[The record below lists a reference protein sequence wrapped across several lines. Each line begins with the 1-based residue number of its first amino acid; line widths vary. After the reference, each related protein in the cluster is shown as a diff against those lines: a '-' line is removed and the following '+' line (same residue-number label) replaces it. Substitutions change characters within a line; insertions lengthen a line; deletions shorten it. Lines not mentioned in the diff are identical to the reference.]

1 MEFVN
6 PAEDFIIFGEDRKLD
21 AARTLEAVRRRVAC
35 QPGAPGFVIPGF
47 FGGVGGKATPQMVAT
62 MSRGGSDVTASL
74 VAAALATDLKT
85 SAHDPGAGDFGG
97 VVHENF
103 TDVDGVYS
111 TDPRL
116 CPTAKSMPNLSYGQT
131 HALALAGA
139 GVLHPDAVTPLVSLG
154 VPIHVRSTWD
164 AEGKGTWISAKA
176 AEGEEVAA
184 LPSAATTEASVLAL
198 GRATALAVAGS
209 GSRVT
214 VVCKE
219 VAEPGLGRRAVESR
233 LAAALT
239 ARGLAFTQPKGEEGG
254 LGVAIDIGDATQLN
268 AAVEAIFDDLLKP
281 N

>member
-1 MEFVN
+1 M
-6 PAEDFIIFGEDRKLD
+6 G
-21 AARTLEAVRRRVAC
+21 C

-116 CPTAKSMPNLSYGQT
+116 CPTAKSMPNLSYAQT

>member
-1 MEFVN
+1 M
-6 PAEDFIIFGEDRKLD
+6 
-21 AARTLEAVRRRVAC
+21 AC

-116 CPTAKSMPNLSYGQT
+116 CPTAKSMPNLSYAQT

-154 VPIHVRSTWD
+154 VPIHVRSTW
-164 AEGKGTWISAKA
+164 GLLSH
-176 AEGEEVAA
+176 
-184 LPSAATTEASVLAL
+184 ATY
-198 GRATALAVAGS
+198 
-209 GSRVT
+209 
-214 VVCKE
+214 
-219 VAEPGLGRRAVESR
+219 
-233 LAAALT
+233 
-239 ARGLAFTQPKGEEGG
+239 
-254 LGVAIDIGDATQLN
+254 
-268 AAVEAIFDDLLKP
+268 
-281 N
+281 